1 MSHGIEE
8 GYTYIVASCVGDQT
22 ALDCRIGSRLS
33 HLTAKALLYSREF
46 TDYLDSQLDMLC
58 LYSQP
63 ASGQYNFY
71 DSYLCKKR
79 MP

>member
-22 ALDCRIGSRLS
+22 ALDCRIHSSRLS

-46 TDYLDSQLDMLC
+46 TD
-58 LYSQP
+58 
-63 ASGQYNFY
+63 
-71 DSYLCKKR
+71 
-79 MP
+79 